1 MDGSYLKIVFN
12 LLKVSKFYN
21 ESETIDIAKGKYKYP
36 ENWSEVVNM
45 YKRNKLIK
53 KNANKQND

>member
-1 MDGSYLKIVFN
+1 MDGSYLKIIFN

-36 ENWSEVVNM
+36 ESLGEVVNM
-45 YKRNKLIK
+45 YKRNKLLK
-53 KNANKQND
+53 KNGYKKNY

>member
-12 LLKVSKFYN
+12 LLQVSKFYN

-36 ENWSEVVNM
+36 ETLGEIVNM
-45 YKRNKLIK
+45 YKRNKLLK